1 MNSIHVVWVLVRDHS
16 NILFANIGGFS
27 PLDSEDSDKP
37 DPMAVRTRVEDL
49 FSWIAPVTPLARWQ
63 AFQAFGHGTR
73 SLLRLIVMLPGRASV
88 PRVNSPGRWR
98 TGRWNRKVGK
108 PKILQGLDL

>member
-37 DPMAVRTRVEDL
+37 DPMAVRTRMEDL

-63 AFQAFGHGTR
+63 AFQAFGTR

-88 PRVNSPGRWR
+88 PRVNSPGR
-98 TGRWNRKVGK
+98 
-108 PKILQGLDL
+108 